1 MNKCTDSGWHCLPS
15 QVYFYLERAIRVG
28 QITLIVLSWTVVK
41 LNVSLCESCFSY
53 GSPQLWECSS
63 SEALTESLGTFMPSG
78 WIFLQ
83 YEAAESSVQPLGSS
97 LLLRFA
103 SFLYCDLYKSATTT
117 EGRQHRPG
125 GSLLS
130 PTFPSRM
137 LAYFSSA
144 VLWDCQKF
152 CSASQPLSFVWLR
165 KHPVPGGGKQLG
177 ISDSLLCISLLSLT
191 SASKSW
197 LHWELSSTLNQ
208 VVSLCL
214 IWLL

>member
-28 QITLIVLSWTVVK
+28 QITLIVLSWTVMK

-83 YEAAESSVQPLGSS
+83 YEAAESSVQPPGSS

-125 GSLLS
+125 APFSL
-130 PTFPSRM
+130 PPFPPGCWLIFRLQSCEIAR
-137 LAYFSSA
+137 SSA
-144 VLWDCQKF
+144 Q
-152 CSASQPLSFVWLR
+152 
-165 KHPVPGGGKQLG
+165 
-177 ISDSLLCISLLSLT
+177 LLSL
-191 SASKSW
+191 SALYDW
-197 LHWELSSTLNQ
+197 GNTQCLEGESSSEYLTHFCAFPFSPWPRPPSPGCTESSPAL
-208 VVSLCL
+208 
-214 IWLL
+214 